1 MNYEKLVGNLRRK
14 AYDYNDDKAEQFSR
28 ILSEAKRRKIAN
40 YRNDK
45 EWQKAYAKKE
55 ERWLFRTR

>member
-1 MNYEKLVGNLRRK
+1 MNYAKLVHNLRKK
-14 AYDYNDDKAEQFSR
+14 AYDYNDDKTEQFSR

-40 YRNDK
+40 YNDNGYSK
-45 EWQKAYAKKE
+45 RQ